1 MLVFLTIFSFPLDSY
16 LKFSSSYYAL
26 LIQNIN
32 PILHIRCKLIQVIPT
47 QQPNR
52 VLIHKPSHI
61 RLVIPEEVVM
71 QPSLAVGI
79 LVLQAKGLVCA
90 IRSPGFLFQ
99 TTSMLTANEI
109 VKEQIVQTTSKK
121 VLRSSEKRKP
131 RANRLPPYVG
141 IGSFVQATAYLLSR
155 KVNYSTVSA
164 ASFNQIWID
173 SIGFNFFARIVFV

>member
-1 MLVFLTIFSFPLDSY
+1 MLVFLTIFSFLLDSY

-52 VLIHKPSHI
+52 VLIHKPTRI

-71 QPSLAVGI
+71 QPSLAVGRRKGWYGLSAT
-79 LVLQAKGLVCA
+79 LVSA
-90 IRSPGFLFQ
+90 F
-99 TTSMLTANEI
+99 
-109 VKEQIVQTTSKK
+109 QTTSKK

-131 RANRLPPYVG
+131 RTNRPPPTLGLEVLCRLRL
-141 IGSFVQATAYLLSR
+141 AYYQEKLIIPQFQQLLLTKFGLIR
-155 KVNYSTVSA
+155 
-164 ASFNQIWID
+164 
-173 SIGFNFFARIVFV
+173 

>member
-52 VLIHKPSHI
+52 VLIHKPTHI
-61 RLVIPEEVVM
+61 RLVIPEEVIM
-71 QPSLAVGI
+71 QPSLAIGI
-79 LVLQAKGLVCA
+79 LVLQAKGLVW
-90 IRSPGFLFQ
+90 
-99 TTSMLTANEI
+99 
-109 VKEQIVQTTSKK
+109 
-121 VLRSSEKRKP
+121 
-131 RANRLPPYVG
+131 
-141 IGSFVQATAYLLSR
+141 ATACLLSR

-164 ASFNQIWID
+164 ASCNQIWID